1 MRDLP
6 RRADFGGRF
15 LQNLTFDNDVD
26 SLENGD
32 ARID

>member
-6 RRADFGGRF
+6 RRADGGGF
-15 LQNLTFDNDVD
+15 LENLTFDNDAD